1 MKKILVFTLLLVMA
15 AGAAVAAV
23 TYSRD
28 LYEKAVM
35 GDGEA
40 MYQLSLCYMNGLGV
54 AADYDKSDYWL
65 ERAAQE
71 GQPNA
76 VAAISA
82 MRGKTGL
89 SDAKRR
95 ELAAEEKSE
104 RELLE
109 KDLAAKKAIDDAKQK
124 RGDQENMVSID
135 ATTGNHRFTVNGVT
149 FTMVKVDGGTFLMG
163 ATEEQGKNAEK
174 DELPIHSVTLSSY
187 FIGQTEVTQ
196 ELWVAVMGENPSF
209 FNSYGNPKHDTDHRK
224 NYGTN
229 LNRPVESVT
238 WNDCQE
244 FVRRLNEITGKN
256 FRLPTEAE
264 WEFAARGGNK
274 SKGQKYSGS
283 NRVSNV
289 AWYLDNSGDYKL
301 PKNPES
307 SDDVDE
313 KIAKY
318 NYQTHPVAIKNAN
331 ELGICDMSGN
341 VYEWCSDYY
350 DEDYYR
356 SSPSANPQGPTKGY
370 SHVIR
375 GGSWL
380 AYDRGCRVSNRYN
393 ESTSE
398 KYYYIGLRLAM

>member
-1 MKKILVFTLLLVMA
+1 MKKTILSLLMLLVVSL
-15 AGAAVAAV
+15 AAVAAV
-23 TYSRD
+23 NYSRE

-35 GDGEA
+35 GDAGA
-40 MYQLSLCYMNGLGV
+40 MFELSTCYRMSIGV
-54 AADYDKSDYWL
+54 AKDLDKANYWL
-65 ERAAQE
+65 ERSAQE
-71 GQPNA
+71 GNPNA
-76 VAAISA
+76 IATMELLGNEISL
-82 MRGKTGL
+82 TQ
-89 SDAKRR
+89 AKRS
-95 ELAAEEKSE
+95 ELAAEEKRE
-104 RELLE
+104 RERLE
-109 KDLAAKKAIDDAKQK
+109 KELAAKKAIDDAKQK

-187 FIGQTEVTQ
+187 FIGLTEVTQ